1 MLAAISSAATT
12 SLQLLGDLRTPTLV
26 VDLGQSFD
34 VATSSLTDRIFVH
47 ARVAELEPAPGL
59 LARLDCTL
67 EQCGGSGT
75 LALGLN
81 NDFGDA
87 AYYWARAAGKGASM
101 PTPGVSLEE
110 LDGFVAL
117 RRGVDNTNDGKRSE
131 WVNFLRVGGEVD
143 ILPDD
148 PAAALRAAGGEA
160 WGVQRCGR
168 PMGADPIVER
178 RLSFS

>member
-1 MLAAISSAATT
+1 
-12 SLQLLGDLRTPTLV
+12 
-26 VDLGQSFD
+26 
-34 VATSSLTDRIFVH
+34 
-47 ARVAELEPAPGL
+47 
-59 LARLDCTL
+59 
-67 EQCGGSGT
+67 
-75 LALGLN
+75 
-81 NDFGDA
+81 
-87 AYYWARAAGKGASM
+87 M

-178 RLSFS
+178 RLTFS